1 MQGHSQG
8 GDREGTGARQV
19 VSAGGVVFRSG
30 NDGFEVALIQNRG
43 IWGLP
48 KGNVEKGETLETA
61 ALREA
66 REETGLVGE
75 LMGKIGEISYSF
87 VRNRRYLKTV
97 HFYLVRCVGGSVN
110 LHDSEVD
117 EVRWFSVLDALRV
130 MKYPGERGILKKA
143 SSMLH

>member
-43 IWGLP
+43 LWGLP
-48 KGNVEKGETLETA
+48 KGNVEKGETLEAA

>member
-1 MQGHSQG
+1 MSTKH
-8 GDREGTGARQV
+8 V
-19 VSAGGVVFRSG
+19 VSAGGVVFRGG
-30 NDGFEVALIQNRG
+30 NRGFEVALIQNRG

-61 ALREA
+61 AIRET

-75 LMGKIGEISYSF
+75 LTGKIGEISYSF

-97 HFYLVRCVGGSVN
+97 HFYLVRCVGGSVD

-117 EVRWFSVLDALRV
+117 EVRWFSISDALRV
-130 MKYPGERGILKKA
+130 MTYPGERGILKKA